1 MVNEL
6 RFDDA
11 RCLFLKNC
19 CKWEV
24 SSRIR
29 SLNLFMSTLCEKGR
43 SDVALKIFLEMDYQG
58 CCLDRESYRI
68 LMKGL
73 CQDGRLNEGTHLLYL
88 MFWRISQKGSGEDVI
103 IYRALLMLYVI
114 MDRLKKQLKFLVR
127 Y

>member
-24 SSRIR
+24 SSRIQ

-58 CCLDRESYRI
+58 CCLDRE
-68 LMKGL
+68 KG
-73 CQDGRLNEGTHLLYL
+73 C
-88 MFWRISQKGSGEDVI
+88 GEDVI